1 MGDKQKSIFSSFVF
15 TYGPLPLAFCLFLFV
30 YLEGKAA
37 RSRGYVDGGANR
49 NTNAQDDQES
59 DEPLIFIPFPPAV
72 FFLRSA

>member
-30 YLEGKAA
+30 YLEGKAT

-49 NTNAQDDQES
+49 NTNA
-59 DEPLIFIPFPPAV
+59 
-72 FFLRSA
+72 